1 MADTLTT
8 IQKAPV
14 LLEDD
19 SPAGFP
25 AYSLAPCADE
35 TIAHADHDG
44 ASNYIIVAVA
54 PGTTTY
60 TVTRMADGAQATGTV
75 IVVAAETGFTVHLGT
90 PTAK

>member
-19 SPAGFP
+19 SPVSFP
-25 AYSLAPCADE
+25 AYHLAPCADE
-35 TIAHADHDG
+35 TVAHATNDG
-44 ASNYIIVAVA
+44 GTNFVIAAVG

-60 TVTRMADGAQATGTV
+60 TVTRVVDGATATGTV
-75 IVVAAETGFTVHLGT
+75 TVEAAADSFVVHLGT
-90 PTAK
+90 PVSK